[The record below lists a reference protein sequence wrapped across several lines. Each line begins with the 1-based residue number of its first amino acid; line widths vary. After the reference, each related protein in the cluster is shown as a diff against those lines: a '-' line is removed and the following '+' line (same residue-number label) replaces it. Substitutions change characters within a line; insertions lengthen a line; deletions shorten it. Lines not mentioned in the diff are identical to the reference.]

1 MREKLEHYQEKL
13 TDRERLA
20 VWERVRDAR
29 GASGALDALSDADRR
44 RALWPKYRLAGSLA
58 IGLLAIGAVV
68 AVHRATQPEQIAERR
83 VAQRV
88 ESEKRADRTRRSL
101 NFAWH
106 GDSTDTA
113 RPGSYPEPDVTML
126 AKKGA
131 IDEIALAKEALDR
144 WAENTVGIAKP
155 SETSSRITVAETAD
169 SLEIRGVV
177 VDAKSGA
184 PIAFANVTLEGTHLG
199 ANTSLDGTFAIRGL
213 VPGTYVLR
221 VAMLGFATQLDSVLV
236 APRAPAEIRFAL
248 AEAEVTTLASIG
260 VKDQERRG
268 EVESASS
275 STAID
280 TKYEFRHR
288 APTDQLSSEKS
299 TAMNSQDGQLHV
311 RGGRAS
317 EAKRLANGLPSPDA
331 SATAGIQELGD
342 GGLMSSPAQ
351 TEVLHS
357 LGNGGGGGGWSAA
370 ALGAPHVPVHGGSTL
385 PNDEVYDSMFFE
397 HYGVNPFIPT
407 DEDSQSTFAVDVDA
421 ASYTVARRYIDGG
434 HLPPQEAA
442 RVEEFVNFFEQDYPS
457 FTDVDFRVLIDAAP
471 SPFGN
476 GYQLMRVGI
485 KGREVD
491 ARNRKP
497 ANLVFVIDTSGSM
510 NREDRITLVK
520 RSLHLLLD
528 ELRPDDT
535 VGIVAYSNDARVV
548 LEPAALGGA
557 GEDDESD
564 PRAMRDGAGRDAR
577 RDDRVRLAGPDE
589 VARAID
595 ALWPDG
601 GTNAEAGL
609 TLGYEMARRAFRPG
623 AINRIILC
631 SDGVANIGRT
641 GSESILESVRREADR
656 GIHLSAIGVGMGNY
670 NDVLLEQLANRG
682 DGNYYYV
689 DDIDEARRVFV
700 ENLTGTLQTI
710 AKDAKVQVEF
720 DPRLVLRY
728 RLLGFENRDVADR
741 DFRNDA
747 IDAGEIGAGHEVTA
761 LYEVKLASG
770 VTRGRLAA
778 VRLRYAAPEDQLGA
792 AGRVREI
799 ETGFDARDIARSFDA
814 ASPRLR
820 LAAVVAEFAEI
831 LRHSYWAKENTI
843 AALVPMARALARDL
857 PRDPAVAEFAQL
869 VERAADLSD
878 KLTPE
883 ERRALEPPPLPAG
896 MRDGVSMR

>member
-1 MREKLEHYQEKL
+1 M
-13 TDRERLA
+13 TDRERA
-20 VWERVRDAR
+20 QVWERVRDVR
-29 GASGALDALSDADRR
+29 GAARDAERR
-44 RALWPKYRLAGSLA
+44 RELWPAYRLAGSLA

-68 AVHRATQPEQIAERR
+68 AVHKATKPERIAEHR
-83 VAQRV
+83 VA
-88 ESEKRADRTRRSL
+88 ERAERERRDERERRPINIPWS
-101 NFAWH
+101 
-106 GDSTDTA
+106 GDSTEVA
-113 RPGSYPEPDVTML
+113 RSGAYPEPDVAAL
-126 AKKGA
+126 SKKRA
-131 IDEIALAKEALDR
+131 IDEIALAQEALDR
-144 WAENTVGIAKP
+144 WAESTVGSAPASRPSGAPGVPTAGDARGAAEASGRIAVA
-155 SETSSRITVAETAD
+155 SSQD

-177 VDAKSGA
+177 VDGKSGA
-184 PIAFANVTLEGTHLG
+184 PLAFASVLVQGTHIAASTDLSG
-199 ANTSLDGTFAIRGL
+199 VFHIRGL
-213 VPGTYVLR
+213 APGAYVLQ
-221 VAMLGFATQLDSVLV
+221 VQILGYAAVTDTIDVRASE
-236 APRAPAEIRFAL
+236 APDLRFAL
-248 AEAEVTTLASIG
+248 VET
-260 VKDQERRG
+260 
-268 EVESASS
+268 EVETVAAIEVRREQKPIQVESSASS
-275 STAID
+275 STID
-280 TKYEFRHR
+280 TKYEFKHR
-288 APTDQLSSEKS
+288 AINSAPTGKLADASG
-299 TAMNSQDGQLHV
+299 APDGQQHV

-317 EAKRLANGLPSPDA
+317 ETQFFVDGLPA
-331 SATAGIQELGD
+331 SKPKAAAGIEGLG
-342 GGLMSSPAQ
+342 
-351 TEVLHS
+351 
-357 LGNGGGGGGWSAA
+357 GN
-370 ALGAPHVPVHGGSTL
+370 GGSTL
-385 PNDEVYDSMFFE
+385 GAPQKEQLRSLGYGSGGGWGAATSAPPDAAQVPVYGGTTLPNDDVYDSMFFE

-434 HLPPQEAA
+434 HLPPKEAA
-442 RVEEFVNFFEQDYPS
+442 RVEEFVNFFEQDYPR
-457 FTDVDFRVLIDAAP
+457 FTDADFRVLIDAAP

-485 KGREVD
+485 KGRDID
-491 ARNRKP
+491 ARSRKP

-535 VGIVAYSNDARVV
+535 VGIVAYSNNARVV
-548 LEPAALGGA
+548 LEPAALGG
-557 GEDDESD
+557 GGGGDDDNE
-564 PRAMRDGAGRDAR
+564 RDA
-577 RDDRVRLAGPDE
+577 RVRLAGSDE

-595 ALWPDG
+595 GLWPDG

-609 TLGYEMARRAFRPG
+609 SLGYEMASRAFRPG
-623 AINRIILC
+623 AINRIVLC
-631 SDGVANIGRT
+631 SDGVANIGAT
-641 GSESILESVRREADR
+641 GAESILESVRREADR

-670 NDVLLEQLANRG
+670 NDVLLERLANRG

-747 IDAGEIGAGHEVTA
+747 VDAGEIGAGHEVTA

-770 VTRGRLAA
+770 VSRGRIAA
-778 VRLRYAAPEDQLGA
+778 VRLRYAAPEDQIGA

-799 ETGFDARDIARSFDA
+799 ETGFDARDIAHSFDA

-831 LRHSYWAKENTI
+831 LRHSYWAKESAI

-857 PRDPAVAEFAQL
+857 PRDAAVAEFAAL
-869 VERAADLSD
+869 VERAADLSA